1 MKTKQ
6 NNKLAFSLI
15 ELSVVILV
23 IGILVI
29 GITKGSRII
38 SEAKIKSAMAL
49 TQASP
54 AASMEGLVLWLDS
67 VDKDTIASG
76 TVSGNSYG
84 NTADG
89 DSVVIWKDRNPQ
101 SVNKIEL
108 LAAADNNRPTYEKD
122 GINKLPS
129 IAFDGGVQFLESSSE
144 APLSAGDNT
153 FTYIIVWAAGLSG
166 QTDVQVLFDQG
177 FSSADSYSGHAGF
190 ALYETVFGFGGYNND
205 FMPSELARSLLK
217 AGQNHITTIVIN
229 PTASGVA
236 SDSVA
241 SIFYDSTTASI
252 GNSATGLQN
261 LDIGEIFTVGTS
273 ANDTGGLYNFNG
285 MISELLVFNRPL
297 KSVEIATIQSYLS
310 QKYNIK
316 LS

>member
-1 MKTKQ
+1 MRTKQ

-38 SEAKIKSAMAL
+38 SEAKIKYAMAL
-49 TQASP
+49 AQAS
-54 AASMEGLVLWLDS
+54 
-67 VDKDTIASG
+67 
-76 TVSGNSYG
+76 
-84 NTADG
+84 
-89 DSVVIWKDRNPQ
+89 
-101 SVNKIEL
+101 
-108 LAAADNNRPTYEKD
+108 
-122 GINKLPS
+122 
-129 IAFDGGVQFLESSSE
+129 
-144 APLSAGDNT
+144 
-153 FTYIIVWAAGLSG
+153 
-166 QTDVQVLFDQG
+166 
-177 FSSADSYSGHAGF
+177 
-190 ALYETVFGFGGYNND
+190 
-205 FMPSELARSLLK
+205 
-217 AGQNHITTIVIN
+217 